1 MSEQIQ
7 QTSELGSTQVEMKSI
22 IPSDWQWEVIGKD
35 ARLQKLS
42 KDPAEMQRILDI
54 LTKNRDILTRTDNIT
69 EQGRIWSESL
79 QGYWQMTQDGRDFA
93 SLSEKD
99 VDGLPRTEKKAYYAW
114 QHAELDRA
122 NVSIRDQ
129 INAKKGAMWQMIAS
143 VIPGLL
149 LKAKNTGWKVTVEPI
164 VREGI
169 MMMARWELPPPEMR
183 PQAQELIRYLA

>member
-1 MSEQIQ
+1 MNTLFSLTSRSIRVFLQKTGEWVGGT
-7 QTSELGSTQVEMKSI
+7 TSEAPESI
-22 IPSDWQWEVIGKD
+22 DS
-35 ARLQKLS
+35 
-42 KDPAEMQRILDI
+42 
-54 LTKNRDILTRTDNIT
+54 
-69 EQGRIWSESL
+69 GRRNAIKAGL
-79 QGYWQMTQDGRDFA
+79 AGLLVVATATTAVNALAADVNKTQDGRDFA